1 MFKEQLH
8 TSFDSIK
15 PAPELLD
22 RISAMMSEEA
32 AKPKKPIY
40 LNAVKY
46 GSIAAAVVIAAG
58 ATIAVVQNANNNS
71 IGTKNTAAPTT
82 AAVTSAAAAAET
94 VAEIASAPET
104 AAADDGSARA
114 GDVFIGAYVP
124 DDTTEMIYDYEEP
137 SEAEA
142 AEVYIAAD
150 NASGDAGE
158 GGAVFFATTTAPEIY
173 SAEADENSLSGSSDD
188 TISLFSV
195 QGETHKKEAAE
206 EEIPE
211 SEAPAAA
218 MAAPEAAE
226 EPQYD
231 EDYDE
236 CLESAE
242 EEYCENYTGIT
253 PDGLAYPEAE
263 PAAETEDRANPGTGG
278 FDTMQFEEPFIY
290 QFYTIPETLMKTV
303 DGIIVEETDQWGAHY
318 TVMGEKWREFIGMF
332 AKPTTTPDDEDVPP
346 ASADDPPSF
355 RDITAIDEDFNIY
368 TFIEYFN
375 VPDETAREALAGYLT
390 EEQINILLTGDK
402 ASVTAEFASG
412 YAIVKGRKIYAPLWL
427 ERYSADEWKAA
438 GITQK
443 DIKEK
448 YDTLSQIPYLREDLQ
463 KTIIEKMNE
472 YIK

>member
-46 GSIAAAVVIAAG
+46 GGIAAAVVIAAG
-58 ATIAVVQNANNNS
+58 ATIAVVQNANNS
-71 IGTKNTAAPTT
+71 GIGTKNTAAPTT

-104 AAADDGSARA
+104 AAADGGSARA

-158 GGAVFFATTTAPEIY
+158 GGAVFFATTTAPETY
-173 SAEADENSLSGSSDD
+173 SAEADENSLNDSGDD

-211 SEAPAAA
+211 GEAPAAA

-226 EPQYD
+226 EPQYA

-236 CLESAE
+236 CLDSAE
-242 EEYCENYTGIT
+242 EEYCEEYTGRSSDSLT
-253 PDGLAYPEAE
+253 YPEAA
-263 PAAETEDRANPGTGG
+263 PAAETENRENPGTGG
-278 FDTMQFEEPFIY
+278 FDTMQFENPFIY
-290 QFYTIPETLMKTV
+290 EFYNIPGTLLTTV
-303 DGIIVEETDQWGAHY
+303 DGIITEETDEYGGKYAI
-318 TVMGEKWREFIGMF
+318 MSEKWREFIGRYTG
-332 AKPTTTPDDEDVPP
+332 AAPAGDDEDVPP
-346 ASADDPPSF
+346 AGTDGQPIF
-355 RDITAIDEDFNIY
+355 RDITSVNEDYNIY
-368 TFIEYFN
+368 TFIKYFN
-375 VPDETAREALAGYLT
+375 VPDDTARSALSGILT
-390 EEQINILLTGDK
+390 EEQINILLSGDE
-402 ASVTAEFASG
+402 TAITQEFASE
-412 YAIVKGRKIYAPLWL
+412 YAIVKGKRIYAPLWL
-427 ERYSADEWKAA
+427 ERYSADEWKTA
-438 GITQK
+438 GITKK

>member
-8 TSFDSIK
+8 TSFDSIR

-40 LNAVKY
+40 MNAVKY
-46 GSIAAAVVIAAG
+46 GGIAAAVAITAG
-58 ATIAVVQNANNNS
+58 AAIALTQNGGFGKIATENA
-71 IGTKNTAAPTT
+71 AAPVTT
-82 AAVTSAAAAAET
+82 AAMAAAET
-94 VAEIASAPET
+94 VPAEDGDNSKDGLGFISGVQEMSTEAAATTTTPMFAPEN
-104 AAADDGSARA
+104 SA
-114 GDVFIGAYVP
+114 
-124 DDTTEMIYDYEEP
+124 YED
-137 SEAEA
+137 
-142 AEVYIAAD
+142 IAAD
-150 NASGDAGE
+150 NADNA
-158 GGAVFFATTTAPEIY
+158 Y
-173 SAEADENSLSGSSDD
+173 D
-188 TISLFSV
+188 
-195 QGETHKKEAAE
+195 AAE
-206 EEIPE
+206 EAYLATP
-211 SEAPAAA
+211 
-218 MAAPEAAE
+218 AAPETYAGAAGEAEANELPDIRQEKVIQEKAEEKAADESPAMIMAEPNSDAVE
-226 EPQYD
+226 EPQ
-231 EDYDE
+231 
-236 CLESAE
+236 LEYYTESCDSV
-242 EEYCENYTGIT
+242 EEYCDDY
-253 PDGLAYPEAE
+253 DAAEAE
-263 PAAETEDRANPGTGG
+263 AEEYPALPEFAIAAGTSDNSNPVTGG

-332 AKPTTTPDDEDVPP
+332 AKPTTTPDDGDVPP
-346 ASADDPPSF
+346 ASADDPPTF

-448 YDTLSQIPYLREDLQ
+448 YDMLTNIPYLREDLQ
-463 KTIIEKMNE
+463 EALTRKIDE
-472 YIK
+472 YLR